1 MADQVRHDVIPLMGL
16 DSFASD
22 IEICKHISASLS
34 SYVIPAN
41 EPESNIVLHPL
52 SHGERLFQERRILLD
67 IASAFG
73 SRSAEGALEL
83 HAVKTGDPP
92 ANAALRDVH
101 GLRVGVGGR
110 REQVNLAEL
119 VIAGI
124 EGIRAV
130 EHRLE
135 LAAHLVIVNRRREHD
150 DISRFHLLGDGG
162 SVVLDDALALLLT
175 SEAAH
180 AKTDLLAAQRL
191 EFHLVARL
199 GGTLR
204 ELLRQ
209 GFGVAPLAQ
218 AAGQDQYFFHRFLSV
233 EVFTCSNIPLF
244 SDIANTLFS

>member
-1 MADQVRHDVIPLMGL
+1 MDSIAPMGL
-16 DSFASD
+16 QND
-22 IEICKHISASLS
+22 IF
-34 SYVIPAN
+34 
-41 EPESNIVLHPL
+41 VLYL
-52 SHGERLFQERRILLD
+52 TAHGERFFQERGILLD
-67 IASAFG
+67 VAAVFSPRG
-73 SRSAEGALEL
+73 AESTLEL
-83 HAVKTGDPP
+83 HAVKAGNPP

-101 GLRVGVGGR
+101 GLRVGVGGG

-162 SVVLDDALALLLT
+162 SVVLDDALALLLA

-180 AKTDLLAAQRL
+180 AKADLLAAQRF

-204 ELLRQ
+204 EFLRQ
-209 GFGVAPLAQ
+209 GFGVAPLTQ

-233 EVFTCSNIPLF
+233 EVFTCSKYTFIFQILQILCFHN
-244 SDIANTLFS
+244 